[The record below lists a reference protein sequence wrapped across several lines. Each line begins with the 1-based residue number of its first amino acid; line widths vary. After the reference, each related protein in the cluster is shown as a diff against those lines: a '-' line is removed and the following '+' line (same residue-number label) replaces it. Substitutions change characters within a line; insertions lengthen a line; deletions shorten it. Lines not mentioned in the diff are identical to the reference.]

1 MPLFLEVIFNLLL
14 TLVVLRQ
21 TRPRLELVYSV
32 AEDDINVGLMLLPLY
47 LAPRERITGVEHHSQ
62 PYLLLESK

>member
-21 TRPRLELVYSV
+21 TRSRLELVYSV
-32 AEDDINVGLMLLPLY
+32 AKDDINDWMLLPLY

-62 PYLLLESK
+62 LYLLLESK

>member
-21 TRPRLELVYSV
+21 AVSRLELVYSA
-32 AEDDINVGLMLLPLY
+32 AEDDIND
-47 LAPRERITGVEHHSQ
+47 
-62 PYLLLESK
+62 